1 MAYEPNFDL
10 VIAVLVLGFSL
21 LALDVVMLSGI
32 KEYEKRTLLFITAG
46 ALVTLSFMAEVA
58 SNLYASTKFA
68 LIGHG
73 FVVLAGI
80 LIAASF
86 YLSRKELEREK

>member
-1 MAYEPNFDL
+1 MAYELNFDL

-21 LALDVVMLSGI
+21 LALDIVMLRGF
-32 KEYEKRTLLFITAG
+32 KEYEKRTLLLIPAG
-46 ALVTLSFMAEVA
+46 ALVALSFMAEVA

-68 LIGHG
+68 LLGHG
-73 FVVLAGI
+73 FIVLTGI

-86 YLSRKELEREK
+86 YLSKKELEMEK